1 MDTALLPPARLMAG
15 AIAPL
20 PSIVR
25 AASAVPLTTPTPCA
39 EWDLAALVR
48 HLLYWAPLLAAA
60 GRRTDA
66 SPVADIEPQVSLD
79 GWTTALPA
87 ALEDVADAWSSPAAW
102 TGTTSMMSPDPLP
115 APMIGGMVLGEFVV
129 HTWDLARTADL
140 RPEWPAEILTATHE
154 AVLGM
159 AEQGR
164 EMGIFGAAVGV
175 ADDAP
180 LVDRIVAATGRTP

>member
-15 AIAPL
+15 ALAPL

-39 EWDLAALVR
+39 GWDLAALVR
-48 HLLYWAPLLAAA
+48 HLLHWAPLLAAA

-66 SPVADIEPQVSLD
+66 APVADSESQVSLD

-115 APMIGGMVLGEFVV
+115 APMIGGMVLGELVV
-129 HTWDLARTADL
+129 HSWDLGRAVGVE
-140 RPEWPAEILTATHE
+140 PEWADDVLAATHD

-164 EMGIFGAAVGV
+164 EMGIFGAAVDIAG
-175 ADDAP
+175 DAP
-180 LVDRIVAATGRTP
+180 ALHRIVAATGRTP